1 MMKAAG
7 GLAGAVTTWAT
18 AERVIRANA
27 WCDAARLEAARDRMA
42 GVPPGDGRALARRLF
57 ELRLLTQE
65 QSSDLEAI
73 LDLQPHFAGYSLER
87 KLGSG
92 GMGTVYLATQAS
104 TGRSLALK
112 IINNRIKEDA
122 DFIGRFQ
129 RETKA
134 LAVLRHAHIA
144 EVVESGESD
153 GTCYMA
159 MELIQGPSLALLLH
173 EHQVLPEAYVLNLA
187 RQVAEG
193 LAYVTT
199 TSGLV
204 HRDLKPENIL
214 VARNPAAQE
223 PFPADDIA
231 KLIDFGLVKPVN
243 DDERLTQTGMTIGTP
258 LYMSPEQIR
267 GDKLDLRSDIYGLGA
282 TVYHL
287 LTGIT
292 PFSGGSPGM
301 IMSAHLTQPVPDPGE
316 RVPGLHPLTR
326 KLTMTAMA
334 KDREQRYLNFTA
346 LVGAIDAAL
355 AAINEKQGNAPKLLR
370 KPLVLKPPP
379 ARKPADKPVAP
390 ELLGESGDSID
401 ARILQK
407 HRQATGEAVAPTQ
420 RQINPALRP
429 ASPQSSAFHVRPGG
443 GEALRQINS
452 SKYFKRGDGVA
463 SASGET
469 LAPQTPATGREQ
481 QPLTSAVFPE
491 DTHAPVGMGPMP
503 WVLLG
508 VAVVALGAWLV
519 LH

>member
-1 MMKAAG
+1 MTNGAV
-7 GLAGAVTTWAT
+7 GLASTATTWVT
-18 AERVIRANA
+18 AQRVILANS
-27 WCDAARLEAARDRMA
+27 WCDRGRLDAARDRLT
-42 GVPPGDGRALARRLF
+42 GLHPGDGRTLTRRLA
-57 ELRLLTQE
+57 EMHILTQE
-65 QSSDLEAI
+65 QAGDLEGI
-73 LDLQPHFAGYSLER
+73 LELQPHFGGYSLER

-92 GMGTVYLATQAS
+92 GMGTVYLATQTS
-104 TGRSLALK
+104 TGRPLALK

-122 DFIGRFQ
+122 DFVGRFQ

-134 LAVLRHAHIA
+134 LAALRHAHIA
-144 EVVESGESD
+144 EVVESGDSD

-159 MELIQGPSLALLLH
+159 MELIRGPSLAHLLH

-214 VARNPAAQE
+214 VARNQAAQE
-223 PFPADDIA
+223 PFPADDVA

-243 DDERLTQTGMTIGTP
+243 DDEHLTQTGMTIGTP

-287 LTGIT
+287 LTGVT

-326 KLTMTAMA
+326 KLVMTAMA
-334 KDREQRYLNFTA
+334 KDREQRFLNFPA
-346 LVGAIDAAL
+346 LIGSLQAAL
-355 AAINEKQGNAPKLLR
+355 AAISEKQGQAPKLLR
-370 KPLVLKPPP
+370 KPLVLKPPT
-379 ARKPADKPVAP
+379 AKKPVEKPVAP
-390 ELLGESGDSID
+390 ELVSESGDSID
-401 ARILQK
+401 VRILQK
-407 HRQATGEAVAPTQ
+407 HRQALGEAKDPTQ
-420 RQINPALRP
+420 RQVNPALRQ

-452 SKYFKRGDGVA
+452 SKYFKREDGIDTGIS

-469 LAPQTPATGREQ
+469 LAPQPAATGREQ
-481 QPLTSAVFPE
+481 QPLTSAV
-491 DTHAPVGMGPMP
+491 
-503 WVLLG
+503 
-508 VAVVALGAWLV
+508 
-519 LH
+519 